1 MSLFDYLGQPA
12 GQKLGKAV
20 AQAATAQNIRIESR
34 EVSNKKYTGKV
45 MMYPKSFLDSYFNTP
60 ILEL

>member
-12 GQKLGKAV
+12 GQELGKAV
-20 AQAATAQNIRIESR
+20 AQSAAAQNIRIESK
-34 EVSNKKYTGKV
+34 EISNKKYTGKV